1 MADRK
6 KLIEL
11 IISSGQVSG
20 FAGAL
25 ADHLIAN
32 GVTVIPCKVGDTIF
46 EIDGEHGIVAHKV
59 RAVGVVINTT
69 ATDDNGNEWQD
80 FYTSEDIDTAY
91 RTRRDAEANYLD
103 RPKEDK
109 HGAAG

>member
-25 ADHLIAN
+25 ADYLIAN
-32 GVTVIPCKVGDTIF
+32 GVMVIPCKAGDTIF

-59 RAVGVVINTT
+59 REVIMVYNTT
-69 ATDDNGNEWQD
+69 ATDDNGNEWPD
-80 FYTSEDIDTAY
+80 YYTSDDIDTAY
-91 RTRRDAEANYLD
+91 MTRRDAEANYLD

-109 HGAAG
+109 HGSAG